1 MDPNPC
7 SIPPTVKEDEQTI
20 WFTMCSLNHWGVC
33 PMWWQEVH
41 GLFFAPSCGL
51 FRRFI
56 HIRDQGVAHHD
67 CPAPSTRGYPLGC
80 CSTRFI
86 HISHCLLIT
95 TLSQRLGFKSTY
107 PPILA
112 RAAQKVLELLFQNTL
127 FALKFVLNSCYYTHF
142 LMENKLKNFQI
153 WLKNSYSLF
162 SPGAR
167 DHSTKSLNSFLL
179 TRYTYKDRAVF
190 VVVHTSSLFLGK
202 SPEMPW

>member
-1 MDPNPC
+1 MTALLPRPEVTHWAAVQQDL
-7 SIPPTVKEDEQTI
+7 SILVI
-20 WFTMCSLNHWGVC
+20 VFL
-33 PMWWQEVH
+33 
-41 GLFFAPSCGL
+41 LL
-51 FRRFI
+51 
-56 HIRDQGVAHHD
+56 
-67 CPAPSTRGYPLGC
+67 
-80 CSTRFI
+80 
-86 HISHCLLIT
+86 LLIT

-127 FALKFVLNSCYYTHF
+127 FALKFVLNSCYYTHL